1 MLHTRKFSVRP
12 KSVRTRYALAYERAR
27 NFLRPALLL
36 NILIF
41 LNSLPTLSIFNIV
54 FKLSNLFKRF
64 QVSRKAKSIY
74 FVSDIII

>member
-12 KSVRTRYALAYERAR
+12 KPVRTRYALAYERAR

-54 FKLSNLFKRF
+54 FKLSNLFKRL